1 MNVKLNRVIEEIEK
15 TETKI
20 AELQGNL
27 KKLRSQRVQL
37 EDQEIIKTFRA
48 MQLPEADRLRLLYGI
63 QDGSVR
69 FVTDD
74 DKAEIKKNKNCGSVN
89 AAESEDSTHEKV
101 D

>member
-15 TETKI
+15 IETRI
-20 AELQGNL
+20 SEWQAQL
-27 KKLRSQRVQL
+27 KQLKQQRKQL
-37 EDQEIIKTFRA
+37 EDQEIIKTVRS
-48 MQLPEADRLRLLYGI
+48 MQLSEADMLRMLYGI

-74 DKAEIKKNKNCGSVN
+74 GKADNKTNTDSGSVN
-89 AAESEDSTHEKV
+89 AAESEDSTDEKV

>member
-1 MNVKLNRVIEEIEK
+1 MNVKLNRVVEEIEK

-27 KKLRSQRVQL
+27 RKLKSQRVQL

-69 FVTDD
+69 FVTGE
-74 DKAEIKKNKNCGSVN
+74 DKAENKTNKNCGGNVT
-89 AAESEDSTHEKV
+89 AESEDSTDEKV